1 MKIFLAALLACAVS
15 QVNGQQITS
24 PLSSIRV
31 TGDATVTAKPERA
44 QIDVGVLTQEKQSQ
58 NAVTQNAK
66 QIENVL
72 AALHKLLG
80 PDADIK
86 TINYTLSPD
95 YQYRP
100 IGGKASVSS
109 YTAMN
114 VVRITLDDLERVGY
128 VIDTATQ
135 AGANHVESVRFTV
148 RDPQALH
155 SPAIRAA
162 AFTTRANADVLASAL
177 NLKITRTLTVEE
189 IGEPSAAA
197 PDMSMLDSRDAPG
210 AAPTPIQSG
219 SFAVTAIVP
228 LTVEAAPR

>member
-1 MKIFLAALLACAVS
+1 MKKMLFAALLACAVS

-58 NAVTQNAK
+58 NATTQNAR
-66 QIENVL
+66 QIESVL

-114 VVRITLDDLERVGY
+114 VVRVIVDDLEKVGS

-148 RDPQALH
+148 RDPQVLH
-155 SPAIRAA
+155 SQAIREAA
-162 AFTTRANADVLASAL
+162 LKAKANADALASAL
-177 NLKITRTLTVEE
+177 NLRIIRTLTVEE
-189 IGEPSAAA
+189 TGDSSAAS
-197 PDMSMLDSRDAPG
+197 PDLSLLESQNAPG
-210 AAPTPIQSG
+210 AAPT
-219 SFAVTAIVP
+219 
-228 LTVEAAPR
+228 